1 MVQIQNDIQ
10 TLKQNYIT
18 LKKINK
24 VGCIIDR
31 NLKLSSTREQ
41 VIEDLKKVKKDFK
54 QYYSIYNQMDNILK
68 KYEKN
73 VDFHDKI
80 GDDNYEKLY
89 STIKRLNDLKIGDL
103 YKEIFNSGLDD
114 DNQDGSEMNGRNERE
129 FQNLLLERRQQ
140 ELQEL
145 KQFQI
150 ISERLKEITQNM
162 VEDIDTQKKQLDA
175 VEMNVEKAPD
185 NSIQAKKEIEE
196 ADSKKNSKRLH
207 CLIYIIVIILI
218 VIIILIAILIPL
230 TH

>member
-1 MVQIQNDIQ
+1 M
-10 TLKQNYIT
+10 T

-24 VGCIIDR
+24 VGYIIDR

-89 STIKRLNDLKIGDL
+89 STIKRLNDLKIRDL

>member
-1 MVQIQNDIQ
+1 M
-10 TLKQNYIT
+10 T

-24 VGCIIDR
+24 VGYIIDR

-73 VDFHDKI
+73 ADFSDQI
-80 GDDNYEKLY
+80 GDDNYEKIY
-89 STIKRLNDLKIGDL
+89 STIKRLNDLKIRDL

-114 DNQDGSEMNGRNERE
+114 DSQDGSEMNGRNERE

-162 VEDIDTQKKQLDA
+162 VEDIDTQNKQLDA

-196 ADSKKNSKRLH
+196 ANDNSKKNSKRLR

-218 VIIILIAILIPL
+218 VIIILIAIIIPL

>member
-89 STIKRLNDLKIGDL
+89 STIKRLNDLKIRDL

>member
-1 MVQIQNDIQ
+1 
-10 TLKQNYIT
+10 
-18 LKKINK
+18 
-24 VGCIIDR
+24 
-31 NLKLSSTREQ
+31 
-41 VIEDLKKVKKDFK
+41 
-54 QYYSIYNQMDNILK
+54 MDNILK

-73 VDFHDKI
+73 ADFSDQI
-80 GDDNYEKLY
+80 GDDNYEKIY
-89 STIKRLNDLKIGDL
+89 STIKRLNDLKIRDL

-114 DNQDGSEMNGRNERE
+114 DSQDGSEMNGRNERE

-162 VEDIDTQKKQLDA
+162 VEDIDTQNKQLDA

-196 ADSKKNSKRLH
+196 ANDNSKKNSKRLR

-218 VIIILIAILIPL
+218 VIIILIAIIIPL